1 MVEEI
6 NNNTDESRWYILHTY
21 SGHED
26 KVMTNLTQRVENLD
40 LSKTIHEPLPQ
51 SVLDKYSNLE
61 FWRKK

>member
-40 LSKTIHEPLPQ
+40 LSKTIHE
-51 SVLDKYSNLE
+51 VLVPSEKN
-61 FWRKK
+61 